1 MCGRMT
7 FAGTERF
14 FNMDPFIPRTL
25 EHGSSVAISNLK
37 AREGGR
43 RASRKGHR
51 EYRPRI
57 TLHMS
62 RGVYPSRCRSQWT
75 YNRETVDWRCAARQD
90 DRYWSPIE
98 WWIQLKEVSC
108 G

>member
-25 EHGSSVAISNLK
+25 EHGSIVAISNLK

-51 EYRPRI
+51 EYRPLI
-57 TLHMS
+57 TPHMS

-75 YNRETVDWRCAARQD
+75 YNRDLVNMVHAPRIRDARLIANLI
-90 DRYWSPIE
+90 PC
-98 WWIQLKEVSC
+98 L
-108 G
+108 